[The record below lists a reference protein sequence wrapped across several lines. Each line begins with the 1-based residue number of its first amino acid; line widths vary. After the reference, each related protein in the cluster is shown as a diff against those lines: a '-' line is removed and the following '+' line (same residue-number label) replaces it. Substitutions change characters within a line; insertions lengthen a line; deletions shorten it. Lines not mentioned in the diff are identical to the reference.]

1 MSSLASYKGPKPV
14 EKPSAHH
21 NDIEEDEDDVLISAD
36 TLPEHGNTT
45 GHAAAETEDMDME
58 TAEKPKFTALKAN
71 QMASNSTVQQRKI
84 AIPPHRMTPLKN
96 EWMKIYS
103 PLVDHLKLQVRM
115 NVKSKSVEIRTS
127 KHTDDT
133 GALQKGADFIR
144 AFALGFDIDDAT
156 ALLRLDDL
164 YLDSFEI
171 KDVKTL
177 HGDHLSRAIGRIAG
191 KDGKTKFTIENASKT
206 RIVLAETRIH
216 ILGSFQNIKTAR
228 DAIVA
233 LILGSPPGKVYSTL
247 RTKAAR
253 MKERF

>member
-14 EKPSAHH
+14 QKTAPESAIE
-21 NDIEEDEDDVLISAD
+21 DEEEDVMISAD
-36 TLPEHGNTT
+36 TLPEHGNAAGT
-45 GHAAAETEDMDME
+45 AAAGEDEDMDMDS
-58 TAEKPKFTALKAN
+58 TDKPKFAALKAN
-71 QMASNSTVQQRKI
+71 QMTSKNSIQQRKI
-84 AIPPHRMTPLKN
+84 PIPPHRMTPLRN
-96 EWMKIYS
+96 DWLKIYT
-103 PLVDHLKLQVRM
+103 PLVEHLKLQVRM

-133 GALQKGADFIR
+133 GALQKGADFIK
-144 AFALGFDIDDAT
+144 AFALGFDLDDAT

-177 HGDHLSRAIGRIAG
+177 NGDHLSRAIGRIAG

>member
-14 EKPSAHH
+14 QKPSAAV
-21 NDIEEDEDDVLISAD
+21 DIEEDEDDVLISAD
-36 TLPEHGNTT
+36 TLPEHGNAA
-45 GHAAAETEDMDME
+45 GHAAETEDMDMD
-58 TAEKPKFTALKAN
+58 TADKPKFAALKASE
-71 QMASNSTVQQRKI
+71 MTSKTSAQQRKI
-84 AIPPHRMTPLKN
+84 PIPPHRMTPLKN
-96 EWMKIYS
+96 EWLKIYT

-144 AFALGFDIDDAT
+144 AFSLGFDLDDAT

-177 HGDHLSRAIGRIAG
+177 NGDHLSRAIGRIAG

-228 DAIVA
+228 DAIVS

-247 RTKAAR
+247 RSKAAR

>member
-14 EKPSAHH
+14 GKAAAH
-21 NDIEEDEDDVLISAD
+21 NTMEEDEDDVLISAD
-36 TLPEHGNTT
+36 TLPEHGNAT
-45 GHAAAETEDMDME
+45 GGAAEAEDMDMDG
-58 TAEKPKFTALKAN
+58 AEKPKFAALKASE
-71 QMASNSTVQQRKI
+71 MTSGGKSQQRKI
-84 AIPPHRMTPLKN
+84 PIPPNRMTPLKN
-96 EWMKIYS
+96 EWMKIYT
-103 PLVDHLKLQVRM
+103 PLVEHLKLQVRM

-133 GALQKGADFIR
+133 GALQKGADFVK
-144 AFALGFDIDDAT
+144 AFALGFDVDDAT

-206 RIVLAETRIH
+206 RIVLADTRIH

-233 LILGSPPGKVYSTL
+233 LILGSPPGKVYATL

>member
-1 MSSLASYKGPKPV
+1 MSSLASYKGPKPA
-14 EKPSAHH
+14 EKPSAH
-21 NDIEEDEDDVLISAD
+21 NDIMDDEDDVLISAD
-36 TLPEHGNTT
+36 TLPEHGNAT
-45 GHAAAETEDMDME
+45 GNTADSEDMDMD
-58 TAEKPKFTALKAN
+58 TGVEKPKFSALKASEMTGKSS
-71 QMASNSTVQQRKI
+71 QQQRKI
-84 AIPPHRMTPLKN
+84 PIPPHRMTPLKN
-96 EWMKIYS
+96 EWLKVYS

-115 NVKSKSVEIRTS
+115 NIKSKSVEIRTS
-127 KHTDDT
+127 KHTEDT

-144 AFALGFDIDDAT
+144 AFALGFDLDDAT

>member
-14 EKPSAHH
+14 QKAAPQ
-21 NDIEEDEDDVLISAD
+21 NDIDEDEDDVLISAD
-36 TLPEHGNTT
+36 TLPEHGNAA
-45 GHAAAETEDMDME
+45 GHAAETEDMDMD
-58 TAEKPKFTALKAN
+58 TSDKPKFAALKASE
-71 QMASNSTVQQRKI
+71 MASKNSAQQRKI
-84 AIPPHRMTPLKN
+84 PIPPHRMTPLKN
-96 EWMKIYS
+96 EWLKIYT

-144 AFALGFDIDDAT
+144 AFALGFDLDDAT

-177 HGDHLSRAIGRIAG
+177 NGDHLSRAIGRIAG

-228 DAIVA
+228 DAIVS

-247 RTKAAR
+247 RSKAAR

>member
-1 MSSLASYKGPKPV
+1 M
-14 EKPSAHH
+14 
-21 NDIEEDEDDVLISAD
+21 EEDEDDVLISAD
-36 TLPEHGNTT
+36 TLPENGNAT
-45 GHAAAETEDMDME
+45 GTGADSDDVDMD
-58 TAEKPKFTALKAN
+58 TADKPTFAALKASE
-71 QMASNSTVQQRKI
+71 MTSKKSLQQRKI
-84 AIPPHRMTPLKN
+84 PIPPNRMTPLKN
-96 EWMKIYS
+96 EWLKIYT
-103 PLVDHLKLQVRM
+103 PLVEHLKLQVRM
-115 NVKSKSVEIRTS
+115 NIKSKSVEIRTS
-127 KHTDDT
+127 KHTEDT
-133 GALQKGADFIR
+133 GAVQKGADFVK
-144 AFALGFDIDDAT
+144 AFALGFDVDDAT

-206 RIVLAETRIH
+206 RIVLADTRIH

-233 LILGSPPGKVYSTL
+233 LILGSPPGKVYATL

-253 MKERF
+253 MRERF